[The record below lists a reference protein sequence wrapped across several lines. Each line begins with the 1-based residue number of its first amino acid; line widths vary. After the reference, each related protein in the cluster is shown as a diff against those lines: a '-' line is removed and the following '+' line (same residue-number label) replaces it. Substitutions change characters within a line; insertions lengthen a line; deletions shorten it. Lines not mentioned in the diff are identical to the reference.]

1 MYCQMN
7 KFTTTLRLC
16 SPRPMLRCL
25 FALILIFSFQQSTGQ
40 LSDYNFVNFDN
51 RDGLSSNS
59 VNAILKDHAGYMW
72 FGTDDGLNKF
82 DGSRFEIYHHSPG
95 DTNSIPSNKISALCE
110 DGDGN
115 LWIGTSRSLSLYD
128 RKRNLFLNTNI
139 TMGNAVRT
147 IYADQSGN
155 IWVGSYMGLLRYNHK
170 KGELQ
175 HFVADGKPGSLRSGT
190 VSCVLKDRKGRLWV
204 GTNAGLHL
212 YQPST
217 DKFDI
222 FVTSTDPRSISD
234 NNIKAIVEDASGNI
248 WIGTVGGGLNTFQPA
263 DATFKRYRSVE
274 GDSRTLVSD
283 RVICLAAAPTGKLW
297 VGTEKGLVIMDPKTG
312 LAERISY
319 NPRNAFSLRGQSL
332 RSLYID
338 KKGIYWVGSFQGG
351 VAKYDTN
358 LPFFHLVHGNP
369 FDPYGL
375 RAPNVT
381 SFAEGKNGDI
391 YVGADN
397 GGLSIYHPKTGLFD
411 QVKLADKTVTV
422 LALERVGD
430 ELWIGTY
437 GNGIYVLNIQ
447 SGSIRNYHTND
458 GFSGLG
464 SDEVFCLR
472 KDRNGNIW
480 VGPNGKEIMLFIP
493 EKGRFQTFG
502 NYMGETKGEKPPGK
516 AYVRDIQEDEQGNIW
531 IATYGRGI
539 DVYNPRNK
547 SLKLYNRFN
556 TGFLLE
562 EAFSI
567 LPGKNG
573 RIWVGT
579 YGNGLFY
586 FESGS
591 GKFTNINANQQLSN
605 SAINKILEDDAGKL
619 WIGTNKGLSSLDPES
634 KIVRNYTF
642 RNGLQRSSFNRGA
655 GIIAST
661 GELYFGGVE
670 GFNHF
675 FPAKL
680 RHNANVPPVTF
691 TGLKVDNQ
699 VVQPT
704 AEKRSIINNHIGEAE
719 KIQVNYKQNL
729 EIEFAALDFTNPD
742 ECEYWYYLKGFDKK
756 WNRAGR
762 TNSAVFTNLDPGEY
776 EFQVK
781 AVNTNEGWTTQTA
794 SVHLFVKPPFWRTNL
809 AYLCYVLLAGALVLG
824 ARRRGIN
831 KLKLKFA
838 AEQEKQKINQLIEA
852 ERRESERQRVFDQA
866 RIKFLTNLSHEF
878 RTPIS
883 LISGPVQSLLEG
895 ETNTKKIGQLTMVK
909 RNSRRLLNLVNHLL
923 DFRRLEDKESHLNPE
938 PGNIVEFVQ
947 EISESFRDLSNRK
960 GIGFLLTTA
969 MEAYYTQ
976 FDKDKMERILFN
988 LLSNAFK
995 FTPRGGT
1002 ITVHVKQ
1009 GERPGEEVFI
1019 EISDNGIGMS
1029 AEESSRIFDRFFQA
1043 ETPPEIMNQ
1052 GSGIGLSIVKEYV
1065 RMHEGNIQVQSMKG
1079 KGTSFTLIFPLKEVK
1094 VPETTAV
1101 PETQLANPVSV
1112 EKTAEPAG
1120 DVAEEA
1126 GERLTILLIED
1137 DDDFRAYLRGHL
1149 EDEYRIIEAAD
1160 GKEGW
1165 QKALSGHPNVI
1176 ISDISMPHM
1185 NGIDLSNKIKSDK
1198 RTAHIPVIL
1207 LTALTGDTHQLMGLK
1222 TGASD
1227 YLSKPF
1233 SGEVLKLKIHNL
1245 VALNEQLK
1253 KTYSKRLKLDVPETA
1268 VQSENEKLLIKIR
1281 AYIEKNMYNE
1291 SLSVEQLSKHLFMS
1305 RATLYN
1311 KILDMTGETPVEFIR
1326 SVKLQKAVELLEHSD
1341 MRIADIAYSV
1351 GFTSPNYFARAFKL
1365 KFNMSPTEY
1374 AAQKR
1379 GTTG

>member
-1 MYCQMN
+1 MN
-7 KFTTTLRLC
+7 KFTITLRFC
-16 SPRPMLRCL
+16 SARALLRCL
-25 FALILIFSFQQSTGQ
+25 FALITLFSFQTSIGQ
-40 LSDYNFVNFDN
+40 LSEYNFVNFDN

-59 VNAILKDHAGYMW
+59 VNAILKDHTGYMW

-82 DGSRFEIYHHSPG
+82 DGSKFVVYHHNTS
-95 DTNSIPSNKISALCE
+95 DTNSISSNKISALCE

-115 LWIGTSRSLSLYD
+115 LWIGTSKSLSLYD
-128 RKRNLFLNTNI
+128 RKRNLFLNTHI
-139 TMGNAVRT
+139 TQGNAVRAL
-147 IYADQSGN
+147 YADQSGN
-155 IWVGSYMGLLRYNHK
+155 IWVGCYMGLLRYNHK

-175 HFVADGKPGSLRSGT
+175 HFIADGKPGSLKSGI
-190 VSCVLKDRKGRLWV
+190 VSSILKDRKGRLWV
-204 GTNAGLHL
+204 GTNGGLHL
-212 YQPST
+212 YKPAT
-217 DKFDI
+217 GKFDV
-222 FVTSTDPRSISD
+222 FMNSKDPRSISD
-234 NNIKAIVEDASGNI
+234 NNMKAIVEDASGNI
-248 WIGTVGGGLNTFQPA
+248 WIGTGGGGLNVFQPQ
-263 DATFKRYRSVE
+263 DSTFKTYRSVE
-274 GDSRTLVSD
+274 GNERTLLSD
-283 RVICLAAAPTGKLW
+283 RVICLAVAPTGKLW
-297 VGTEKGLVIMDPKTG
+297 VGSEKGLVIMDPETG
-312 LAERISY
+312 LAQRIPH
-319 NPRNAFSLRGQSL
+319 NPRNAFSLKGQSL

-338 KKGIYWVGSFQGG
+338 KKGLYWVGSYQNG

-391 YVGADN
+391 YVGADV
-397 GGLSIYHPKTGLFD
+397 GGLSVYHPKTGLFD
-411 QVKLADKTVTV
+411 QVKLSGKIVTV
-422 LALERVGD
+422 LALERAGD

-447 SGSIRNYHTND
+447 TGSIRNYHTKD
-458 GFSGLG
+458 GFSGLNC
-464 SDEVFCLR
+464 DEIFCLK
-472 KDRNGNIW
+472 KDRKGNIW
-480 VGPNGKEIMLFIP
+480 VGPNGNEVMLFLP
-493 EKGRFQTFG
+493 EKGVFQGFS
-502 NYMGETKGEKPPGK
+502 NYLGGPTGTKPPAR

-531 IATYGRGI
+531 LATHGRGV
-539 DVYNPRNK
+539 DVYNPNDR
-547 SLKLYNRFN
+547 SLKLYNSLN

-567 LPGKNG
+567 LPGRNG
-573 RIWVGT
+573 KIWLGT
-579 YGNGLFY
+579 YGNGLFV
-586 FESGS
+586 FDKRN
-591 GKFTNINANQQLSN
+591 GKLTNMNTNQQLSN
-605 SAINKILEDDAGKL
+605 AAINKILEDGSGKL
-619 WIGTNKGLSSLDPES
+619 WIGTNKGLSSLDPDRN
-634 KIVRNYTF
+634 IVRNYTF

-675 FPAKL
+675 FPDKL

-699 VVQPT
+699 AVKPT
-704 AEKRSIINNHIGEAE
+704 TEKKSIINDHIGEAE
-719 KIQVNYKQNL
+719 RIQVNYKQNL

-742 ECEYWYYLKGFDKK
+742 ECDYWYYLKGFDKK
-756 WNRAGR
+756 WSRAGR

-794 SVHLFVKPPFWRTNL
+794 SVKLFVKPPFWRTNL
-809 AYLCYVLLAGALVLG
+809 AYVCYVLLAAALILG
-824 ARRRGIN
+824 ARRRGIS

-838 AEQEKQKINQLIEA
+838 AEQEKQQIKQLIEA
-852 ERRESERQRVFDQA
+852 ERREAERQRDFDQA

-895 ETNTKKIGQLTMVK
+895 ETNAKKIGQLTMVK

-938 PGNIVEFVQ
+938 PGNIVDFVQ
-947 EISESFRDLSNRK
+947 EISESFRDLANRK

-969 MEAYYTQ
+969 IESYYTQ

-1019 EISDNGIGMS
+1019 EISDTGIGMS

-1079 KGTSFTLIFPLKEVK
+1079 KGTSFTLIFPLKEVM
-1094 VPETTAV
+1094 VPEVAVARENTAD
-1101 PETQLANPVSV
+1101 SM
-1112 EKTAEPAG
+1112 EKTLEPAELVS
-1120 DVAEEA
+1120 DDA
-1126 GERLTILLIED
+1126 GERMTILLVED

-1160 GKEGW
+1160 GREGW

-1233 SGEVLKLKIHNL
+1233 SGEVLKLKIRNL

-1268 VQSENEKLLIKIR
+1268 VQSENEKLLLKIR

-1291 SLSVEQLSKHLFMS
+1291 NLSVEQLSKHLFMS

-1374 AAQKR
+1374 ATQKR